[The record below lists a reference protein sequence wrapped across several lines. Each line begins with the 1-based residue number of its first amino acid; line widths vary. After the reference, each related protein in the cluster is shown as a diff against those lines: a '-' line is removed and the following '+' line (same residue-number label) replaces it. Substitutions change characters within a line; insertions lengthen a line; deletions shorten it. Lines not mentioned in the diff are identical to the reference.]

1 MGLKRKK
8 MNFRSKAAYR
18 RWLAY
23 GHATGVF
30 AKTPGHVKV
39 YIRGK
44 PHKVKHVNYRARK
57 ARRARRSRRRRRR

>member
-1 MGLKRKK
+1 MGKK
-8 MNFRSKAAYR
+8 VKAMHFKSKAAYR

-30 AKTPGHVKV
+30 EKTPGDVKV

-44 PHKVKHVNYRARK
+44 KHKVKHV
-57 ARRARRSRRRRRR
+57 RRRSSRRRRVRRR

>member
-1 MGLKRKK
+1 MGKKRRIRK

-23 GHATGVF
+23 GHIHGLF
-30 AKTPGHVKV
+30 GKRRGYIKV

-44 PHKVKHVNYRARK
+44 PHKVKHIKRRK
-57 ARRARRSRRRRRR
+57 

>member
-1 MGLKRKK
+1 MGPKIKK
-8 MNFRSKAAYR
+8 MNFRSKAAYL
-18 RWLAY
+18 RWLRY

-44 PHKVKHVNYRARK
+44 PHKVKHVRHVRK
-57 ARRARRSRRRRRR
+57 RRRSGRKKRR